1 MTGTYAMSC
10 LRCGQPL
17 DEHGSCPNCGAGS
30 AAPTLQG
37 TTSTRGRADVATP
50 PGGAVIPGRTDR
62 MGVFQAAGQR
72 TNWFVRIATAI
83 AAIVFAIAVAFIVAA
98 GIIALFTGVWI
109 LPSGG
114 IGLVAGVFIIV
125 ASALILIIV
134 GTMLWLLIRRDEGFP
149 PSGSRP

>member
-1 MTGTYAMSC
+1 MAGTYAMSC

-17 DEHGSCPNCGAGS
+17 DEHGACPNCGAGS
-30 AAPTLQG
+30 APPSLSG
-37 TTSTRGRADVATP
+37 TTSSRGRADVATP
-50 PGGAVIPGRTDR
+50 PGGAVIPGQTDR

-72 TNWFVRIATAI
+72 TNWFVRLATAV
-83 AAIVFAIAVAFIVAA
+83 AAIVFAIAVAFVIVA
-98 GIIALFTGVWI
+98 GIIALVTGVWI

-134 GTMLWLLIRRDEGFP
+134 GAMLWLLIRRDDGFP
-149 PSGSRP
+149 PPTPRA